1 MKKIYNNLT
10 KENLMKTEWFKQFTS
25 PQQEI
30 VRLGIQENLD
40 IFWYNKP
47 EYSSLQMN
55 EIRIGLRDNLDVST
69 YAKKDFNWKQ
79 MEQIR
84 EKLLKKSTL

>member
-30 VRLGIQENLD
+30 VRLGVQENLD
-40 IFWYNKP
+40 IFWLRQVK
-47 EYSSLQMN
+47 EIDKN
-55 EIRIGLRDNLDVST
+55 E
-69 YAKKDFNWKQ
+69 KK
-79 MEQIR
+79 
-84 EKLLKKSTL
+84 L